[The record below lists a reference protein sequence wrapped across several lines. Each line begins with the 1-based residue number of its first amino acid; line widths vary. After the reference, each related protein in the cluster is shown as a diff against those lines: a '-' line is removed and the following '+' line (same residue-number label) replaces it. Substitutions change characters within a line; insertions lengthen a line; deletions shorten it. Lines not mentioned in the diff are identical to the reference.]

1 VAEDPSGIV
10 AVILFAL
17 GAGGFGAIARLIWKY
32 TQGVTE
38 AVLAE
43 NMRLRA
49 IIEAKDQEI
58 ARLDGEIERLY
69 KVAYSREG
77 PRERY

>member
-1 VAEDPSGIV
+1 MSEDPSSGVI
-10 AVILFAL
+10 AVVLFVL

-43 NMRLRA
+43 NIRLRA
-49 IIEAKDQEI
+49 LLDAKDQEI
-58 ARLDGEIERLY
+58 DRLHHEL
-69 KVAYSREG
+69 YSRG
-77 PRERY
+77 VPRE

>member
-1 VAEDPSGIV
+1 VAEDPSSGIV
-10 AVILFAL
+10 AVVLFLL
-17 GAGGFGAIARLIWKY
+17 GAGGFGTIARLMWKY

-43 NMRLRA
+43 NMRLRT

-58 ARLDGEIERLY
+58 ARLDKEIARLHE
-69 KVAYSREG
+69 ARWREASRG
-77 PRERY
+77 RY

>member
-1 VAEDPSGIV
+1 VAEDPSAGII
-10 AVILFAL
+10 AVVLFIL

-49 IIEAKDQEI
+49 LLDAKDQEF
-58 ARLDGEIERLY
+58 ERLY
-69 KVAYSREG
+69 HELYSREVH
-77 PRERY
+77 RE